1 MTSRNGQIIWC
12 KWFTPEQVNLFIKNE
27 MAVFGDNAERSGKG
41 GQAAVFRDYARF
53 MWTGSTPKDI
63 KEVEVDANHR
73 NAIGIIT
80 KWAPHN
86 FGGAF
91 LSDDD
96 YDIIVRKN
104 ARAWEILFD
113 WISRGGTIWLPKDG
127 LGTGLAQLPT
137 RAPRIY
143 AEICSKIAALRAMA
157 ATEIDID
164 NPQQQ
169 LDILKQPRPRSENG
183 LFRRK
188 P

>member
-1 MTSRNGQIIWC
+1 MTTRNGQINWC
-12 KWFTPEQVNLFIKNE
+12 KRFTPEQVRLFIKNAL
-27 MAVFGDNAERSGKG
+27 AVFGDNAERTGRG
-41 GQAAVFRDYARF
+41 GQAAVFRDYSRF
-53 MWTGSTPKDI
+53 VKNSFD
-63 KEVEVDANHR
+63 KEMEIDAAHR

-91 LSDDD
+91 LSDDN
-96 YDIIVRKN
+96 YAIIAAKN

-113 WISRGGTIWLPKDG
+113 WISRGGTIWLPTDG
-127 LGTGLAQLPT
+127 IGTGLAQLPT

-164 NPQQQ
+164 NPQKQ
-169 LDILKQPRPRSENG
+169 LALFENRFSQPANTQGKSMFRS
-183 LFRRK
+183 K